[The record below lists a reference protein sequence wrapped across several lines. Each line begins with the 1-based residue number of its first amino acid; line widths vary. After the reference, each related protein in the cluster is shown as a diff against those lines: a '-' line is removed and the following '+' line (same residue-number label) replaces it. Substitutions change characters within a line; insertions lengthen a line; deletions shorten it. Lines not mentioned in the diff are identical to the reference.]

1 MNPDATNPNKPVDLS
16 AEPSASTPTD
26 PSASTPTPRRMK
38 TLWDKGAT
46 LDAEIA
52 AYTVGEDRRIDGH
65 LAAHDVLGSLAH
77 VETLR
82 QAELLTTAD
91 ADSLQAELRRLYA
104 QALAGELAP
113 GPADE
118 DIHSAVERILGER
131 IPGEAARRVHT
142 ARSRND
148 QVATDVALWLRDN
161 LLAALREMLDAAEAL
176 AEFAAPLGDAPLPGM
191 THLQPAMP
199 STFGLW
205 ALGYASLLV
214 DDAAL
219 LRAAFDQ
226 ANACPLGSAAG
237 YGVPE
242 RLAPI
247 DRKLCARLLAFARPV
262 EPVTAVQAGRGKSES
277 TALFALTQAAQTC
290 SRLAAD
296 VVLYVNPRFGW
307 LSLPDAFTTGSS
319 IMPQKKNPDVM
330 ELVRGHAHIV
340 QGALQETLS
349 LPVGLTGGYHRDF
362 QLLKAPTL
370 RGIAAARS
378 TLRITAHV
386 FHHIEARTEAA
397 EGSVTAEL
405 YATRRALQLVVEGV
419 PFRDAYRT
427 VAAEVRSGSLPVDAT
442 KGDLPPCDEALT
454 VTRRRVDALREWHD
468 EQAQRIASATRR
480 LVGGSTGDS

>member
-1 MNPDATNPNKPVDLS
+1 MNAAIKTPN
-16 AEPSASTPTD
+16 TPPNTPED
-26 PSASTPTPRRMK
+26 PALAPPKSRRMK
-38 TLWDKGAT
+38 TLWDKGAA

-52 AYTVGEDRRIDGH
+52 AYTVGDDRRIDGH
-65 LAAHDVLGSLAH
+65 IAAHDVLGSLAH

-82 QAELLTTAD
+82 AAKLLTDDD
-91 ADSLQAELRRLYA
+91 ADVLRGELRQLYV
-104 QALAGELAP
+104 QAIAGDLAP

-118 DIHSAVERILGER
+118 DIHSAIERILGER
-131 IPGEAARRVHT
+131 QGEAARRVHT

-161 LLAALREMLDAAEAL
+161 LLAALGETLDAAEAL
-176 AEFAAPLGDAPLPGM
+176 ADFAASVGDAPLPGM

-205 ALGYASLLV
+205 SLGYASLLV

-219 LRAAFDQ
+219 LQAAFAQ

-247 DRKLCARLLAFARPV
+247 DRTLSARLLAFARPI
-262 EPVTAVQAGRGKSES
+262 EPVTAVQAGRGKSEA

-307 LSLPDAFTTGSS
+307 LHLPDAFTTGSS

-330 ELVRGHAHIV
+330 ELIRGHAHVV
-340 QGALQETLS
+340 QAALQETLS
-349 LPVGLTGGYHRDF
+349 LPMGLPGGYHRDF

-370 RGIAAARS
+370 RGVAAARS

-386 FHHIEARTEAA
+386 FHHIEPRTCAA
-397 EGSVTAEL
+397 DASISPEL

-419 PFRDAYRT
+419 PFRDAYQI
-427 VAAEVRSGSLPVDAT
+427 VAAEVRSGSLPVDSLE
-442 KGDLPPCDEALT
+442 GDLPPCDEALAI
-454 VTRRRVDALREWHD
+454 TRRRVRALRSWHG
-468 EQAQRIASATRR
+468 EQERTIAAATEH
-480 LVGGSTGDS
+480 LVGAPPS

>member
-1 MNPDATNPNKPVDLS
+1 MNAAIKPPN
-16 AEPSASTPTD
+16 TPT
-26 PSASTPTPRRMK
+26 SSPTSSPTDEQENAAAAPAKPRRMK
-38 TLWDKGAT
+38 TLWDKGAA

-52 AYTVGEDRRIDGH
+52 AYTVGDDRRIDGH
-65 LAAHDVLGSLAH
+65 IAAHDVLGSLAH

-82 QAELLTTAD
+82 AARLLTGDDAD
-91 ADSLQAELRRLYA
+91 ALQAELRHLYA
-104 QALAGELAP
+104 QAIAGELAP

-118 DIHSAVERILGER
+118 DIHSAIERILGER
-131 IPGEAARRVHT
+131 IAGEASRRVHT

-161 LLAALREMLDAAEAL
+161 LLAALGETLDAAEAL
-176 AEFAAPLGDAPLPGM
+176 ADFAAQVGDAPLPGM

-205 ALGYASLLV
+205 SLGYASLLV

-219 LRAAFDQ
+219 LQAAFAQ

-242 RLAPI
+242 RLAPL
-247 DRKLCARLLAFARPV
+247 DRDLTARLLAFARPV
-262 EPVTAVQAGRGKSES
+262 EPVTAVQAGRGKSEA

-296 VVLYVNPRFGW
+296 VVLYVNPRFDW
-307 LSLPDAFTTGSS
+307 LRLPDAFTTGSS

-330 ELVRGHAHIV
+330 ELVRGHAHVV
-340 QGALQETLS
+340 QAALQETLS
-349 LPVGLTGGYHRDF
+349 LPMGLPGGYHRDF

-370 RGIAAARS
+370 RGVAAARS

-386 FHHIEARTEAA
+386 FHHIEPRTCAA
-397 EGSVTAEL
+397 DASVTAEL

-419 PFRDAYRT
+419 PFRDAYQI
-427 VAAEVRSGSLPVDAT
+427 VAAEVRSGSLPVDSLE
-442 KGDLPPCDEALT
+442 GDLPPCDGALAITQQRVEALRT
-454 VTRRRVDALREWHD
+454 WHE
-468 EQAQRIASATRR
+468 EQEQRIATATDH
-480 LVGGSTGDS
+480 LVGAPPG

>member
-1 MNPDATNPNKPVDLS
+1 MNAPLKP
-16 AEPSASTPTD
+16 PSTPHKPD
-26 PSASTPTPRRMK
+26 PKARRMK
-38 TLWDKGAT
+38 TLWDKGAA

-52 AYTVGEDRRIDGH
+52 AYTVGDDRRIDGH
-65 LAAHDVLGSLAH
+65 IAAHDVLGSLAH

-82 QAELLTTAD
+82 AAKLLTPAD
-91 ADSLQAELRRLYA
+91 ADALQAELRQLYP
-104 QALAGELAP
+104 QALAGELVP

-118 DIHSAVERILGER
+118 DIHSAIERILGER
-131 IPGEAARRVHT
+131 KGEAARRVHT

-161 LLAALREMLDAAEAL
+161 LLAALGETLDAAEAL
-176 AEFAAPLGDAPLPGM
+176 ADFAASLGDAPLPGM

-219 LRAAFDQ
+219 LQAAFAQ

-247 DRKLCARLLAFARPV
+247 DRTLSARLLAFARPI
-262 EPVTAVQAGRGKSES
+262 EPVTAVQAGRGKSEAA
-277 TALFALTQAAQTC
+277 ALFALTQAAQTC

-330 ELVRGHAHIV
+330 ELVRGHAHVV
-340 QGALQETLS
+340 QAALQETLS
-349 LPVGLTGGYHRDF
+349 LPMGLPGGYHRDF

-370 RGIAAARS
+370 RGVAAARS

-386 FHHIEARTEAA
+386 FHHIEPRTCAA
-397 EGSVTAEL
+397 DASVNAEL

-419 PFRDAYRT
+419 PFRDAYQV
-427 VAAEVRSGSLPVDAT
+427 VAAEVRSGSLPVDSLE
-442 KGDLPPCDEALT
+442 GDLPPCDGALAI
-454 VTRRRVDALREWHD
+454 TRSRVDALRNWHD
-468 EQAQRIASATRR
+468 KEAQRITAATEH
-480 LVGGSTGDS
+480 LVGTP